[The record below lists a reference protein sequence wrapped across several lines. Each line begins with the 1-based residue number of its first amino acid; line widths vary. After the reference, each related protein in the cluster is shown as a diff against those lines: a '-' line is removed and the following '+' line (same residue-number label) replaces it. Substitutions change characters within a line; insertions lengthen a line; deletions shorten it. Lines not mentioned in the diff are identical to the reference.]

1 MKLSFE
7 KTILL
12 GFALSLTLLAAIGYV
27 SFKTGKRFVESADMI
42 DHTHRVM
49 ESLSAILQDVK
60 NGESSARGYII
71 SNDDDFLEMF
81 SAAGLQRIADQK
93 KLEALVSDNPIQTK
107 RAKQLDSSSIARLQR
122 LNEFILTQK
131 REGLNATS
139 GITRSKVGRN
149 MMAHVSQ
156 LVTEMQD
163 EEKGLLTLRSEKLRT
178 SASLNGIVNFLGTL
192 GALILLTAIY
202 FLLRIEIKRR
212 NRAEGAIK
220 NSDYFTTAILE
231 NIPNMIFVKDAPSLR
246 FLRFNKAGEDLLGY
260 SSKDLLGKND
270 YDLFPVEQ
278 ANFFTEKDRAAMKSE
293 TAVTV
298 NEEPIKTRFKGE
310 RWLRTHKITIM
321 DDKGDPLYLVGI
333 SEDITD
339 IKKQQDAVLQ
349 LNQELEA
356 FSYSVAHDLR
366 APLNG
371 MNGLARLFEENYADK
386 LDTEGIQMLSMLR
399 RTSQSLST
407 LIQDL
412 LEFAKLG
419 RQEIVRIKVD
429 MNELG
434 TLALKEASSTFE
446 GNKPEIRFSEV
457 PPSEGDKAMLKLV
470 LINLFSNALKYSSKT
485 ATPVIEFGALDKGGK
500 VIYFVRDNG
509 VGFDQQYSDKLFRVF
524 QRLHQQNEFDG
535 TGLGLAIVERIVVKH
550 GGHVW
555 AEGEPGKGA
564 TFYFNL
570 S

>member
-1 MKLSFE
+1 MNFSFE

-27 SFKTGKRFVESADMI
+27 SFKTGKRFVESAERI
-42 DHTHRVM
+42 DHTHQVM
-49 ESLSAILQDVK
+49 EALSVVLQDVK

-81 SAAGLQRIADQK
+81 SGAGIQRIADQK
-93 KLEALVSDNPIQTK
+93 KLESLVSDNPLQTI
-107 RAKQLDSSSIARLQR
+107 RAKQLDSISKARLLR

-131 REGLNATS
+131 REGISASS

-149 MMAHVSQ
+149 MMAHVTQ

-163 EEKGLLTLRSEKLRT
+163 EERVLLAQRTEKLRNT
-178 SASLNGIVNFLGTL
+178 ASLNGIVNFLGTL
-192 GALILLTAIY
+192 GALLLLSAIY

-212 NRAEGAIK
+212 NKAEEAIK
-220 NSDYFTTAILE
+220 NSDRFTSVILE

-260 SSKDLLGKND
+260 SSKDLIGKND
-270 YDLFPVEQ
+270 YDLFPIEQ
-278 ANFFTEKDRAAMKSE
+278 ANFFTEIDRAAMKSE

-298 NEEPIKTRFKGE
+298 KEEPIKTRLRGE
-310 RWLRTHKITIM
+310 RWLRTHKITIL

-333 SEDITD
+333 SEDITE
-339 IKKQQDAVLQ
+339 IKKQQDAILQ

-371 MNGLARLFEENYADK
+371 MNGLAGLFEKNYADK
-386 LDTEGIQMLSMLR
+386 LDTEGIQMLGMLR
-399 RTSQSLST
+399 TTSQSLSA

-412 LEFAKLG
+412 LDFAKLG
-419 RQEIVRIKVD
+419 RQEIVRTKVD

-434 TLALKEASSTFE
+434 TLALKEASGTFL

-457 PPSEGDKAMLKLV
+457 PPSEGDKSMLKLV

-500 VIYFVRDNG
+500 AIYFVKDNG

-535 TGLGLAIVERIVVKH
+535 TGVGLAIVERIITKH